1 MPQKPYGMLCP
12 ISHACEMLEPRWT
25 IQILTQM
32 WAGSTRFNDIRRGVG
47 NISTSLLAKRMRE
60 LEDVG
65 LIERV
70 EDHGAGTVD
79 YFRTDKA
86 IKLEPALNALAEW
99 AQCNIDADIA
109 LRDTDV
115 SSMMWNVRRWKINLR
130 ELPSR
135 RVVIRFHFNDDPP
148 LPYPSY
154 WLVAEP
160 GNIIPELCSSDPGFD
175 VDLFVETDAMSLG
188 AILTGRT
195 SIDREIEQGGLF
207 MSGDARLSRTMHRWL
222 RLSAYAAVEGI
233 APLRARGERQASAAA
248 K

>member
-1 MPQKPYGMLCP
+1 MPQKPYGMICP

-47 NISTSLLAKRMRE
+47 NISTSLLAKRLRE
-60 LEDVG
+60 LEDIG
-65 LIERV
+65 LVERV
-70 EDHGAGTVD
+70 EDYAAGTVD

-115 SSMMWNVRRWKINLR
+115 SAMMWNVRRWKINLQ
-130 ELPSR
+130 ELPNR

-148 LPYPSY
+148 LAYAAY

-160 GNIIPELCSSDPGFD
+160 GNALPELCSADPGFD
-175 VDLFVETDAMSLG
+175 VDLFVETNVMSLG
-188 AILTGRT
+188 AIITGRT

-207 MSGDARLSRTMHRWL
+207 MSGDVRLSRTMHRWL
-222 RLSAYAAVEGI
+222 RLSAYASVEGI
-233 APLRARGERQASAAA
+233 SPLRTRGERQAIAAV